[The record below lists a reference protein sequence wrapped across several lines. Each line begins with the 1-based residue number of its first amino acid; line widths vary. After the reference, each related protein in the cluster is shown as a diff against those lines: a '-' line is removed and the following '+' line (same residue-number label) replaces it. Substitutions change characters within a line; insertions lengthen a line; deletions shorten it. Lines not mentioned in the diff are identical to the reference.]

1 MARTSAERQA
11 AYRARRAG
19 QDSAERR
26 INTWVG
32 AETYLAL
39 ERLAGR
45 YGVTKRVVIE
55 LLVSYEDGRL
65 RAKGELLPAAAP
77 VRTPSALPRNESL
90 EATDK
95 NKRPK
100 KHRAQALLHNAVP
113 EIDKKKREKQSIQ
126 AREPSTSTSHGDQ
139 YGFEF

>member
-19 QDSAERR
+19 KDSAERR
-26 INTWVG
+26 INTWIG

-65 RAKGELLPAAAP
+65 RAKGELLSVAAAVCTSP
-77 VRTPSALPRNESL
+77 ELPRNESQ
-90 EATDK
+90 EVADK
-95 NKRPK
+95 NSGPK

-113 EIDKKKREKQSIQ
+113 EVANKKREKQSIQ
-126 AREPSTSTSHGDQ
+126 PQELRPTQSHGDQ